1 MAAGDFIAPEV
12 WADLTQASFTGKV
25 KVLGS
30 PAVIEDNTLVGQPGE
45 TISFPKWGALTDLDD
60 LATGVPMVPVEL
72 EQTDSS
78 ATIKEAGKAVKVN
91 DRDKLTMLGGESAAE
106 NETLRQFGVLA
117 ARKVD
122 GDLITEARTAAG
134 RLTATTA
141 AGVTTFGKAAI
152 NTAFALFGDEAEPE
166 EFAGIYI
173 HSAQLGELFDSAEFT
188 DASKVGDSSLLRRGV
203 VGAVRGVPVLVS
215 NRLTE
220 GDFLL
225 MKRAVLGA
233 LYKRRPVVEQD
244 RDILAR
250 QDVYTTNIHYA
261 VKAVTPSGIAH
272 VTLAAA

>member
-12 WADLTQASFTGKV
+12 WADLAQASFTGKV

-30 PAVIEDNTLVGQPGE
+30 PAVIEDSTLEGQPGE
-45 TISFPKWGALTDLDD
+45 TISFPKWGALGELDD
-60 LATGVPMVPVEL
+60 LTTGVAMVPTEL

-78 ATIKEAGKAVKVN
+78 ATIKEAGKAVLVN
-91 DRDKLTMLGGESAAE
+91 DRDKLTMLGGSSGAES
-106 NETLRQFGVLA
+106 ETLRQFGVLA
-117 ARKVD
+117 GRKVD

-141 AGVTTFGKAAI
+141 AGVTKFGKAAA
-152 NTAFALFGDEAEPE
+152 NAAFALFGDEAEPE
-166 EFAGIYI
+166 EFAGFYI
-173 HSAQLGELFDSAEFT
+173 HSGQLNELYADPDFT
-188 DASKVGDSSLLRRGV
+188 DASKIGDSSLLRRGV
-203 VGAVRGVPVLVS
+203 VGVIRGVPVLVS

-233 LYKRRPVVEQD
+233 LYKRRPLVEQD
-244 RDILAR
+244 RDILKR

>member
-12 WADLTQASFTGKV
+12 FADLAQASFTGKV

-30 PAVIEDNTLVGQPGE
+30 PAVQEDNTLVGQPGE
-45 TISFPKWGALTDLDD
+45 TISFPKWGALGDLDD
-60 LATGVPMVPVEL
+60 LTTGVAMVPTEL

-78 ATIKEAGKAVKVN
+78 ATIKEAGKAVLIN
-91 DRDKLTMLGGESAAE
+91 DRDKLTMLGGSNAAE
-106 NETLRQFGVLA
+106 SEALRQFGVLA
-117 ARKVD
+117 ARKID
-122 GDLITEARTAAG
+122 GDLIAEARTAAD

-141 AGVTTFGKAAI
+141 AGVTTFGKAAV

-166 EFAGIYI
+166 EFSGFYI
-173 HSAQLGELFDSAEFT
+173 HSAQLGELFASDDFT
-188 DASKVGDSSLLRRGV
+188 DASKIGDQSLLRRGV
-203 VGAVRGVPVLVS
+203 VGAIRGVPVAVS

-233 LYKRRPVVEQD
+233 LYKRRPLVEQD
-244 RDILAR
+244 RDILKR
-250 QDVYTTNIHYA
+250 QDVYTTNVHYA